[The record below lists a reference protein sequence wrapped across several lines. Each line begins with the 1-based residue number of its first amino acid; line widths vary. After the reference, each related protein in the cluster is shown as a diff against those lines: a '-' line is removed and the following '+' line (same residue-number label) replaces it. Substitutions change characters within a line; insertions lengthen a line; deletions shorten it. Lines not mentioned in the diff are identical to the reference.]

1 MATYVV
7 LPWLL
12 SPRRMRESGNG
23 HGLFVFER
31 PLRSP
36 WKHVKEP
43 PRALWIA
50 ARAPKFLYHM
60 SIRDKKSLLFMSILK
75 WIDSFTLSPIRI
87 NKHKSITFFKD
98 ILFRKLPSRL
108 TSWFIWNRSRRDN
121 GEVEM
126 NEIQAT
132 TMSGF
137 IELLLFW
144 ERELEELDK
153 IPLNFCSVKCVFLH
167 PAFSGD

>member
-1 MATYVV
+1 MDWQSQLV
-7 LPWLL
+7 
-12 SPRRMRESGNG
+12 SN
-23 HGLFVFER
+23 
-31 PLRSP
+31 
-36 WKHVKEP
+36 K
-43 PRALWIA
+43 
-50 ARAPKFLYHM
+50 
-60 SIRDKKSLLFMSILK
+60 DKQAQINYFFQKVTFTIDVMIHLK
-75 WIDSFTLSPIRI
+75 Y
-87 NKHKSITFFKD
+87 
-98 ILFRKLPSRL
+98 
-108 TSWFIWNRSRRDN
+108 WNRSRRDN

>member
-60 SIRDKKSLLFMSILK
+60 SIRDKKNSYFYVHFKMDWQFQLVSNKDKQVQINYFLRTYFSERYLQDWRHDSSEIEAAEIMAKLRWMKSKQQPCLVLL
-75 WIDSFTLSPIRI
+75 SFFYFGNVS
-87 NKHKSITFFKD
+87 
-98 ILFRKLPSRL
+98 
-108 TSWFIWNRSRRDN
+108 
-121 GEVEM
+121 
-126 NEIQAT
+126 
-132 TMSGF
+132 
-137 IELLLFW
+137 
-144 ERELEELDK
+144 
-153 IPLNFCSVKCVFLH
+153 
-167 PAFSGD
+167 